1 MRASKDNGI
10 CYLLIEPL
18 MDFLHLRSIP
28 LYDNCE
34 KLNGPMVDFRARYC
48 AELVLGEEAACR
60 PPPPSAQVATKVSL

>member
-1 MRASKDNGI
+1 
-10 CYLLIEPL
+10 
-18 MDFLHLRSIP
+18 MDFLHLRSIL

-48 AELVLGEEAACR
+48 TELVLGEEAACR